1 MIWLAALALSALALI
16 PLAFSL
22 RQGVGALGRREAAL
36 ALHRAQLAEVDRDF
50 AEDRIA
56 PSEHAGAVLEVQRRL
71 LGAAGMTDRPSGATS
86 RRPIWAALMM
96 VPVAALLLYA
106 SGGSPNLPSMPL
118 KARIAAAQQEMRQ
131 EEAMLVRLR
140 AVLATLDPHTEKA
153 REGFVLLGGAEA
165 RLGHFGAAA
174 DAWNKALAVRFDSTL
189 AAEAAEAAT
198 QAAGRVT
205 DRAAALFEQALA
217 TAPRDAPW
225 RPMAERRLAERSAH
239 PSGGT
244 VTQP

>member
-1 MIWLAALALSALALI
+1 MIWLAALALAALALI

-22 RQGVGALGRREAAL
+22 RQGVGARDRREAAL
-36 ALHRAQLAEVDRDF
+36 ALHWAQLAEVDRDL

-71 LGAAGMTDRPSGATS
+71 LGAAAIADRPVGAS
-86 RRPIWAALMM
+86 PRRPIWVALVL

-118 KARIAAAQQEMRQ
+118 KARVAAARQEMRQ

-174 DAWNKALAVRFDSTL
+174 DAWNKALAVRFDPTL

-205 DRAAALFEQALA
+205 DQAAALFEHALT

-225 RPMAERRLAERSAH
+225 RPMVERRLAEHGSG
-239 PSGGT
+239 PSPPTG
-244 VTQP
+244 Q

>member
-1 MIWLAALALSALALI
+1 MIWFAALALSALALI

-22 RQGVGALGRREAAL
+22 RQGVGARGRREAAL

-50 AEDRIA
+50 AEGRIA
-56 PSEHAGAVLEVQRRL
+56 PAEHVGAVLEVQRRL
-71 LGAAGMTDRPSGATS
+71 LGAAAMADRPSGMTP
-86 RRPIWAALMM
+86 RGPIWAALVL

-118 KARIAAAQQEMRQ
+118 KARIAAAQQELRE

-140 AVLATLDPHTEKA
+140 AVLATLDPHSEQA

-165 RLGHFGAAA
+165 RMGDFGAAA
-174 DAWNKALAVRFDSTL
+174 AAWDEALAVRFDPTL

-205 DRAAALFEQALA
+205 DKAAALFERALA
-217 TAPRDAPW
+217 AAPRDAPW
-225 RPMAERRLAERSAH
+225 RPMAERRLAERPAARS
-239 PSGGT
+239 PG
-244 VTQP
+244 Q

>member
-22 RQGVGALGRREAAL
+22 RQGVGARGRREAAL
-36 ALHRAQLAEVDRDF
+36 ALHRAQLAEIDRDL

-71 LGAAGMTDRPSGATS
+71 LGAAAMTDRASGAIS
-86 RRPIWAALMM
+86 RRPIWAALVL
-96 VPVAALLLYA
+96 VPGAALLLYA
-106 SGGSPNLPSMPL
+106 SGGSPTLPSMPL
-118 KARIAAAQQEMRQ
+118 KARIAAAQQEMR
-131 EEAMLVRLR
+131 EEEEMLVRLR
-140 AVLATLDPHTEKA
+140 AVVATLDPHSEKA

-165 RLGHFGAAA
+165 RLGHFDSAA
-174 DAWNKALAVRFDSTL
+174 DAWDKALAVRFDPTL

-205 DRAAALFEQALA
+205 DQAAALFERALA
-217 TAPRDAPW
+217 AAPRDAPW
-225 RPMAERRLAERSAH
+225 RPMAERRLAERPAR
-239 PSGGT
+239 PAG
-244 VTQP
+244 Q